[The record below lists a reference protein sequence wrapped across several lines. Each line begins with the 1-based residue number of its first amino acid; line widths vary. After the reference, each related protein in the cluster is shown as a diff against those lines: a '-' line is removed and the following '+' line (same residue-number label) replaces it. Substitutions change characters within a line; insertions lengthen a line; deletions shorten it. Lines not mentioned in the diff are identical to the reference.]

1 MDEMI
6 YKMMEINYI
15 KAMGREVSSNPIDN
29 DDLYPL
35 DWFSNQNY
43 RKKIDIL
50 TEAIDKK
57 ILIIDTEGYNE
68 IIEGIK
74 KSL

>member
-1 MDEMI
+1 MDEMV

-15 KAMGREVSSNPIDN
+15 KAMGREVTSNPLDN

-35 DWFSNQNY
+35 DWFTNQNY

-57 ILIIDTEGYNE
+57 ILIINTEGYNE
-68 IIEGIK
+68 IIEGVK

>member
-57 ILIIDTEGYNE
+57 ILIINTEGYNE
-68 IIEGIK
+68 IIEGVK

>member
-1 MDEMI
+1 MDEMV

-15 KAMGREVSSNPIDN
+15 KAMGRKVTSNPLDN

-50 TEAIDKK
+50 TEAINKK

-68 IIEGIK
+68 IIEGVK

>member
-68 IIEGIK
+68 IIEGVK